1 MAYEQ
6 QAVKSGFGYITIIKR
21 YQLTKGSDNDMH
33 FLAIKYFLI
42 KVYMLFFR
50 HNAII
55 HFTDYSSINKSSD
68 ALGSQ
73 KNHVIYII
81 AVLVLLQWSRTKP

>member
-6 QAVKSGFGYITIIKR
+6 QAIKSGFGYITIIKR
-21 YQLTKGSDNDMH
+21 YQLTKGSDNDLH

-50 HNAII
+50 HNAIT
-55 HFTDYSSINKSSD
+55 HFIDYSSIKKSSD

-73 KNHVIYII
+73 KNYVLHFI
-81 AVLVLLQWSRTKP
+81 AVLALLQWSRTKP